1 MLRPRGP
8 GPPNPGRTEAIAFAG
23 SERGGKNE
31 SLRSA
36 KFPSMNQLLISLPVE
51 QQLLE
56 LKPNGSKIGNRGIP
70 TWSAR
75 RESRVGALRVVG
87 EIAPRPGSR
96 AGPSPVVTLRVCSIR
111 VSEGVEPWPAET

>member
-1 MLRPRGP
+1 
-8 GPPNPGRTEAIAFAG
+8 
-23 SERGGKNE
+23 
-31 SLRSA
+31 
-36 KFPSMNQLLISLPVE
+36 MNQLLISLPVE
-51 QQLLE
+51 KQLLE

-96 AGPSPVVTLRVCSIR
+96 AGPFPVVTLRVCSIR

>member
-1 MLRPRGP
+1 M
-8 GPPNPGRTEAIAFAG
+8 A
-23 SERGGKNE
+23 GKNE

-36 KFPSMNQLLISLPVE
+36 KFPSMIQLLISLPVE

-87 EIAPRPGSR
+87 EIAPRLGSR

-111 VSEGVEPWPAET
+111 VSGGVEPWPAET